1 MITYENFIDG
11 KFVASPDTMEVT
23 NPSTEEVLAL
33 VPKSDAAVV
42 DAAVAAARKAQPA
55 WAALTN
61 TERAGYLTALATKL
75 RDHVERFATY
85 LVEEQGKV
93 RSLAEVEVRF
103 TADYFDYMAGWA
115 RRIEGEVIPS
125 DRPGETILLTY
136 QPLGVV
142 AGILPWNFL
151 SGCYNLRRY
160 A

>member
-23 NPSTEEVLAL
+23 NPSTGEVLAL

-103 TADYFDYMAGWA
+103 TADYFDY
-115 RRIEGEVIPS
+115 I
-125 DRPGETILLTY
+125 
-136 QPLGVV
+136 
-142 AGILPWNFL
+142 
-151 SGCYNLRRY
+151 
-160 A
+160 